1 MTFNCFICN
10 SELKSLKGLFLHFD
24 LKHNNLSEYSCAQST
39 CNRRFQNIKS
49 YKRHLL
55 SHNICKRG
63 KSQSNNATNI
73 RTQRNHTHTHC
84 ESSEPSSSCILHNE
98 SEQNNDFEVT
108 CIENCE
114 TEILRNDTLPNCA
127 FSQVSKLTSS
137 DDIADTNEKTV
148 YDNSHIENLQN
159 KALQFALSLY
169 SNPNLNRAT
178 AANILTEITQNITKV
193 IGETL
198 SHYMSDAVNNSSIQA
213 VIDVCSTPFEKVDTE
228 WKLLQYFEGLGCYI
242 KPQQY
247 IIDSSVIPCLQNGSN
262 ILQTKTA
269 KGTMVS
275 LKELFKC
282 FFELP
287 SVFESTLTNM
297 ENLQSQTGKPLSN
310 FIQGSLWKSKI
321 LGRSG
326 IFIPYF
332 LYFDD
337 FETGNA
343 LGSHSGKQSIAATY
357 LSFPTLPL
365 EYLSL
370 LENILVASL
379 FNTSL
384 KKFGKDSLFHLLISE
399 LKDLETE
406 GIDIVIES
414 KTQKVYFVLG
424 LIIGDNLGLNYLLG
438 FSQSFSSNYYCRIC
452 KTHKSV
458 MCKQTVE
465 SVCTLRNKD
474 NYTKDLISND
484 PTGTGVYGD
493 SIFNTLP
500 TYHVTENMAVDIM
513 HDIFEGV
520 CHYDICNM
528 LLHYVHRTKL
538 FSLSTL
544 NSRLSLFDYS
554 AKELDQKP
562 ATEITIDNLKN
573 KKLKMSASEMSCF
586 VNILPFLI
594 GDLVPEDDRV
604 WNLFLNLLKII
615 DILLMSEIDCS
626 TVEYLKYLIT
636 EHHEQYLEY
645 FNDTLKPKHH
655 FMIHYPHII
664 KRIGPLKHIWC
675 MRFEAKHK
683 QLKQTAYNTSSKR
696 NIPLTLMIK
705 QQLNVAQRVHTR
717 QGFSDRL
724 TCGSVDNTTM
734 IPELTNATVNG
745 SSIRDIRI
753 NWVTKY
759 GTMFKPGLIFTI
771 FNEQEVIFYKI
782 VYILK
787 LEPAI
792 FLLCKVLINIGF
804 NDHLQAYQLHE
815 TNCTSNFECLKLENV
830 TSLPIVPHLVPNG
843 DMYCRVKY

>member
-1 MTFNCFICN
+1 MTFKCFICN
-10 SELKSLKGLFLHFD
+10 NEFKSLKGLFLHLD
-24 LKHNNLSEYSCAQST
+24 LKHSNLSEYSCTQST

-55 SHNICKRG
+55 SHNIKKPG
-63 KSQSNNATNI
+63 KSQI
-73 RTQRNHTHTHC
+73 RTKINHTHTHNELS
-84 ESSEPSSSCILHNE
+84 ESSSGGCFLHTE
-98 SEQNNDFEVT
+98 SKLTNDFEVT
-108 CIENCE
+108 CNEHCE
-114 TEILRNDTLPNCA
+114 TEIRNVTLQKRSFLQ
-127 FSQVSKLTSS
+127 FSNLTNL
-137 DDIADTNEKTV
+137 DGVADTNNKTV
-148 YDNSHIENLQN
+148 FDNSHIENLQN
-159 KALQFALSLY
+159 KALNFALSLY

-178 AANILTEITQNITKV
+178 ATNILTEVTENITKV

-198 SHYMSDAVNNSSIQA
+198 THYMPDAVINSSIQA

-247 IIDSSVIPCLQNGSN
+247 IIDSSVIPCLQDGSN

-269 KGTMVS
+269 KGTKVS

-287 SVFESTLTNM
+287 SVFDSTLKNM
-297 ENLQSQTGKPLSN
+297 ENLQNQTEKTLNN

-321 LGRSG
+321 SGRSG

-365 EYLSL
+365 QYLSL

-384 KKFGKDSLFHLLISE
+384 KKYGKDSLFHLLISE
-399 LKDLETE
+399 LKNLETE
-406 GIDIVIES
+406 GINIVIES
-414 KTQKVYFVLG
+414 KTQKVHFILG

-438 FSQSFSSNYYCRIC
+438 FSQSFSSNFYCRFC

-458 MCKQTVE
+458 MSKQTVE
-465 SVCTLRNKD
+465 SVYDLRNRD
-474 NYTKDLISND
+474 NYTEDLSSND
-484 PTGTGVYGD
+484 PTGTGVNGG

-528 LLHYVHRTKL
+528 LLYYVHRTKL

-544 NSRLSLFDYS
+544 NNRLSLFDYS

-562 ATEITIDNLKN
+562 TTEITIENLKN

-604 WNLFLNLLKII
+604 WNFFLNLLKII

-626 TVEYLKYLIT
+626 MIEYLKYLVT

-655 FMIHYPHII
+655 FMIHYPSII
-664 KRIGPLKHIWC
+664 KSIGPLKHIWC

-705 QQLNVAQRVHTR
+705 QQLNVAQRAHTK

-724 TCGSVDNTTM
+724 TFGSVDNTAM
-734 IPELTNATVNG
+734 IRELTNATING
-745 SSIRDIRI
+745 SSIRDVRI
-753 NWVTKY
+753 NSVTKH
-759 GTMFKPGLIFTI
+759 GTMLRPGLVITI

-787 LEPAI
+787 LESDI
-792 FLLCKVLINIGF
+792 ILLCKNLINIGF
-804 NDHLQAYQLHE
+804 NEHIQSYQLHE
-815 TNCTSNFECLKLENV
+815 NCTSKFECLKLDNV
-830 TSLPIVPHLVPNG
+830 TSLPIVPHLIPNG

>member
-1 MTFNCFICN
+1 MMFNCFVCN
-10 SELKSLKGLFLHFD
+10 YELKSLKGLFLHFD
-24 LKHNNLSEYSCAQST
+24 FKHSNLSEYSCAQPK
-39 CNRRFQNIKS
+39 CHRRFQNIKS

-55 SHNICKRG
+55 SHNICKQG
-63 KSQSNNATNI
+63 KSQFE
-73 RTQRNHTHTHC
+73 HTHC
-84 ESSEPSSSCILHNE
+84 ESSEPSTSCIFHNE
-98 SEQNNDFEVT
+98 SQQNNNFEVT
-108 CIENCE
+108 FIENSD
-114 TEILRNDTLPNCA
+114 TEIQNVGV
-127 FSQVSKLTSS
+127 SQLTNL
-137 DDIADTNEKTV
+137 DDIADTNQRKGSV
-148 YDNSHIENLQN
+148 NDNSHIAHLQN
-159 KALQFALSLY
+159 KALNFALSLY

-178 AANILTEITQNITKV
+178 ATKILTEITQNITNV

-198 SHYMSDAVNNSSIQA
+198 SHYMSDAVNISAIKA
-213 VIDVCSTPFEKVDTE
+213 VIDACSTPFEKVDTE
-228 WKLLQYFEGLGCYI
+228 RKLLQYFEGLGCYI
-242 KPQQY
+242 KPRQY
-247 IIDSSVIPCLQNGSN
+247 IINSSVIPCLQDGSN
-262 ILQTKTA
+262 ILQTKTV

-287 SVFESTLTNM
+287 SVLESTLINM
-297 ENLQSQTGKPLSN
+297 ENLQSQTENTLNN
-310 FIQGSLWKSKI
+310 FIQGTLWKSKI

-357 LSFPTLPL
+357 LSFPTLPA

-384 KKFGKDSLFHLLISE
+384 KKFGKDSLFHLLVSE

-406 GIDIVIES
+406 GIDIVFES

-438 FSQSFSSNYYCRIC
+438 FSLSFSSNYYCRIC

-465 SVCTLRNKD
+465 SVSTLRNK
-474 NYTKDLISND
+474 NTYTKDLSSND
-484 PTGTGVYGD
+484 PTGTGVNGG

-528 LLHYVHRTKL
+528 LLYYVDRTKL
-538 FSLSTL
+538 FGLSTL
-544 NSRLSLFDYS
+544 NNRLSLFDYS

-604 WNLFLNLLKII
+604 WNFFMNLLKII

-626 TVEYLKYLIT
+626 TIQYLKYLIT

-655 FMIHYPHII
+655 FMIHYPRII
-664 KRIGPLKHIWC
+664 KSIGPLKPIWC

-696 NIPLTLMIK
+696 NLPLTLMIK
-705 QQLNVAQRVHTR
+705 QQLNLAQRFHTR
-717 QGFSDRL
+717 QGFFDRL
-724 TCGSVDNTTM
+724 ACGSVDNTTM
-734 IPELTNATVNG
+734 IPELTNATING
-745 SSIRDIRI
+745 SSIRDVRI
-753 NWVTKY
+753 NWVTNY
-759 GTMFKPGLIFTI
+759 GTRFKPGLIVTI

-787 LEPAI
+787 LEPGI
-792 FLLCKVLINIGF
+792 ILLCEILINIGF
-804 NDHLQAYQLHE
+804 NDHFQAYQLHE
-815 TNCTSNFECLKLENV
+815 SKSTSKFECLKLDEIA
-830 TSLPIVPHLVPNG
+830 SSPIVPHFVSNG
-843 DMYCRVKY
+843 NMYCRVKY